1 MRGNAVARDI
11 KLLCSTALKTSF
23 DEFTPQFERAS
34 GHRIAGSF
42 GPTTELVRRISE
54 GEASDVTIVT
64 VEAVAPLIQQG
75 RLVAGTQAVVARSG
89 VGVAV
94 RQGAP
99 RPDISTPEKFKQ
111 AMLAAKSIAMSKPGG
126 GQSGVVLAKAF
137 ERLGIAE
144 AMKAKTTYAAGGPTG
159 LSGQYVARGETEL
172 AVQQISELMAV
183 PGIDVV
189 GPLPGDLQGMTVFT
203 ASVSAS
209 ASDAETAHA
218 LIRFLATPA
227 AQAVMKAK
235 GLEPG

>member
-1 MRGNAVARDI
+1 MRGNAVASEI
-11 KLLCSTALKTSF
+11 KVLCSTALKTSF
-23 DEFTPQFERAS
+23 DEFAPQFERAS
-34 GHRIAGSF
+34 GHKIAGSF
-42 GPTTELVRRISE
+42 GPTTELVRRIGE

-64 VEAVAPLIQQG
+64 VEAVEPLIKQG
-75 RLVAGTQAVVARSG
+75 KLAAGTQVVVARSG
-89 VGVAV
+89 VGLAV

-99 RPDISTPEKFKQ
+99 RPDISTPDKFKQ

-126 GQSGVVLAKAF
+126 GQSGIVLAKAF
-137 ERLGIAE
+137 ERLGITD
-144 AMKAKTTYAAGGPTG
+144 AMKAKATYAAGGPTG
-159 LSGQYVARGETEL
+159 LSGQYVARGETEF

-189 GPLPGDLQGMTVFT
+189 GPLPGDLQVMTVFT

-209 ASDAETAHA
+209 ATDAEAARA
-218 LIRFLATPA
+218 LIKFLATPA